1 MHNFPTLAG
10 LNPSTSFIYV
20 IVLNAS
26 FISKCIGIGLCN
38 KIPFIVL
45 SSFSFFISS
54 INSSCSIFSSNKYS
68 TYSTPTSAHAL
79 LLFRTY
85 TFEAGLL
92 PTNHV
97 FNWQPEDYMISDIF
111 SQYYVNFVKT
121 GNPNGLGL
129 PEWPSTNGKAVA
141 PVLQIDV
148 NTKVKSDAQMEKRY
162 DFIDKLFW
170 GEK

>member
-26 FISKCIGIGLCN
+26 FMSKCIGIGLCN

-92 PTNHV
+92 PTIITASLGYIPFC
-97 FNWQPEDYMISDIF
+97 FNSSHLIF
-111 SQYYVNFVKT
+111 SSSLIFFANF
-121 GNPNGLGL
+121 L
-129 PEWPSTNGKAVA
+129 PSIISAIVT
-141 PVLQIDV
+141 LR
-148 NTKVKSDAQMEKRY
+148 NT
-162 DFIDKLFW
+162 DK
-170 GEK
+170 